1 MTSASQPLR
10 HISNKSTKTTSWK
23 VEYWPTS
30 TDAKCSGAFH
40 RGYPFL
46 PLWTKPYSALK
57 AGVMLGKVEKERR
70 QKVGAGRFPV
80 LTPTDSFIK
89 NNMSYSLSS
98 WFSAVEKIV
107 STSQKQ
113 LLINIESW

>member
-1 MTSASQPLR
+1 MASASQPLR

-57 AGVMLGKVEKERR
+57 AGVMLGKVEKEHR
-70 QKVGAGRFPV
+70 QKVGAGRFPPLCLLQ
-80 LTPTDSFIK
+80 LTP
-89 NNMSYSLSS
+89 L
-98 WFSAVEKIV
+98 
-107 STSQKQ
+107 
-113 LLINIESW
+113 